1 MKTNNQ
7 TGRNYV
13 IIIGIYMLAKAVLNM
28 IIGGG
33 FNLGDVIFAVIATAA
48 MYSGLQYLNIA
59 VAALIALSVVTNMG
73 YNLTHLPSTLIYL
86 IEAVVDAGAVVLLV
100 VQKDIKEHFTNQY
113 SEISS
118 LFRK

>member
-13 IIIGIYMLAKAVLNM
+13 IIIGVYMLAKAVLNM

-33 FNLGDVIFAVIATAA
+33 FNLGDVIFALIATAA
-48 MYSGLQYLNIA
+48 MYSGLQYLNIVVA
-59 VAALIALSVVTNMG
+59 VLMGLSVVTNMF
-73 YNLTHLPSTLIYL
+73 YNLTHLPSTLIYV
-86 IEAVVDAGAVVLLV
+86 IEAVVDTGAVVLLI
-100 VQKDIKEHFTNQY
+100 VQKDIKEHFTNKY
-113 SEISS
+113 SEFSS